1 MNIIIEIFIWLAFA
15 TSLFL
20 ISVYLLLP
28 WIFKKLV
35 SPYFNASYVYESNDF
50 KEKKKKLS
58 EQINSPNISINS
70 KNGIFEVNFGK
81 NRSLIEGILTLYTE
95 GNFYSNLRSLSNKSK
110 MLELKKIDKIKSEDD
125 LGKFK
130 ETKMEYE
137 FSSLNKPVITS
148 IKQYENQNFLIFE
161 INLPYG
167 IENTCTGN
175 FEDLITSFPSFINN
189 SSNQRIFTYRESIF
203 CPPSRKL
210 KATSSPVVLYDD
222 NLNCIV
228 IAPLDGFLNT
238 VISQDKDGRINCGIQ
253 GEITSLPKDYSQKFI
268 LYFGNGINKP
278 MERVGDILLKYH
290 NAQRKDLYSDIVC
303 SHLGF
308 WTDNGAY
315 YYYKTEKGLNYGETM
330 VAIKNY
336 FEKENLPIRYYN
348 FDSWWYLK
356 HTNKIFTTIFRPIV
370 RLLGGGL
377 YGNTMRWETD
387 PERFTTDLKTFYTER
402 FQKPI
407 TAHNRRW
414 DARSP
419 YLKEYDF
426 ITYKNHA
433 CPLKLD
439 FWSWLMHHAK
449 ESGIVVYEQDWM
461 KNQIDS
467 IPYLREKS
475 DAIEKWLKNMAIAAK
490 KNEINIFYC
499 METPG
504 ITLYSIKH
512 PNITITRCSGDYNH
526 RWPLTYRY
534 VHSTQTNILL
544 HAVGLVSHPDVFRSR
559 SIEDVK
565 LRPFGEKHPKFKCLY
580 QNLNAG
586 PVCPGDKKENVN
598 WSLLKKT
605 CKNDGLLLKPDKP
618 LTANDLMFKPH
629 RKYYICDTYIKRNNL
644 IWRFILISNIWPKRV
659 KETFFIPKELGFQ
672 QDKFVLYDYFK
683 DKMQKI
689 SNKQKI
695 ELGKLNKYEYKYLIL
710 NPLFENGLAFI
721 GCIDKFIPCSK
732 KQVLNMVSDG
742 NSLSFTLK
750 DLKKTE
756 LKIIL
761 YAEQK
766 PKQINLDNQE
776 LTSNSNS
783 DEYWKFDKTLDRIT
797 INLNFTEDG
806 KKGISISI

>member
-1 MNIIIEIFIWLAFA
+1 MDMITEIIIWLVIAII
-15 TSLFL
+15 LFL

-28 WIFKKLV
+28 WIFKKFV
-35 SPYFNASYVYESNDF
+35 SPYFNASYVYEAIDF

-58 EQINSPNISINS
+58 EQINTPNISIKSN
-70 KNGIFEVNFGK
+70 NGIFKVTFGK
-81 NRSLIEGILTLYTE
+81 NRNLIEGILTLYAE
-95 GNFYSNLRSLSNKSK
+95 GNLYSNLRRFSNKST
-110 MLELKKIDKIKSEDD
+110 MLEIKNINKIKSEDD
-125 LGKFK
+125 LGKFE

-137 FSSLNKPVITS
+137 SFSLNITIKTS
-148 IKQYENQNFLIFE
+148 IKKYENQNFLIFE
-161 INLPYG
+161 LNLPNG
-167 IENTCTGN
+167 IERTGTKDYEN
-175 FEDLITSFPSFINN
+175 LITSFPSFINHSPN
-189 SSNQRIFTYRESIF
+189 ERIFTYREAIF

-210 KATSSPVVLYDD
+210 KATSSPVVLYDE
-222 NLNCIV
+222 NLNSI
-228 IAPLDGFLNT
+228 IISPLDGFLNT
-238 VISQDKDGRINCGIQ
+238 AISQEKNGRINCGIQ
-253 GEITSLPKDYSQKFI
+253 GEIKSLPADFSQKFI

-278 MERVGDILLKYH
+278 MKRVGDILLKYH
-290 NAQRKDLYSDIVC
+290 NTQRKDLYSDIVC
-303 SHLGF
+303 SHLGY

-315 YYYKTEKGLNYGETM
+315 YYYKTEKGLNYEDTM
-330 VAIKNY
+330 VGIKNY
-336 FEKENLPIRYYN
+336 FETKNIPIRYYN

-356 HTNKIFTTIFRPIV
+356 HTNKLLTTIFRPIV
-370 RLLGGGL
+370 RLLGGGF
-377 YGNTMRWETD
+377 YGNTMRWEID
-387 PERFTTDLKTFYTER
+387 PEKFSTDLKTFHRER

-419 YLKEYDF
+419 YLKEYKF

-433 CPLKLD
+433 CPLNLD
-439 FWSWLMHHAK
+439 FWSWLMRHAS
-449 ESGIVVYEQDWM
+449 ESGIIVYEQDWM

-467 IPYLREKS
+467 IPYLREKI
-475 DAIEKWLKNMAIAAK
+475 DAKEKWLKNMARAGRE
-490 KNEINIFYC
+490 NGVNVFYC

-534 VHSTQTNILL
+534 VHSTQTNILI

-559 SIEDVK
+559 SMEGVK

-580 QNLNAG
+580 QILNAG

-629 RKYYICDTYIKRNNL
+629 RKYYICDSYIKRNNL

-659 KETFFIPKELGFQ
+659 KETFFTPKELGFQ
-672 QDKFVLYDYFK
+672 GDKFVLYDYFK
-683 DKMQKI
+683 DKMRKI
-689 SNKQKI
+689 SNTQKI

-710 NPLFENGLAFI
+710 NPVFENAIALI

-732 KQVLNMVSDG
+732 KQIFDIDSDG
-742 NSLSFTLK
+742 NSLSFTVKELK
-750 DLKKTE
+750 NTK

-761 YAEQK
+761 YADKKPEQ
-766 PKQINLDNQE
+766 ISLDGNK
-776 LTSNSNS
+776 LSSNINS
-783 DEYWKFDKTLDRIT
+783 DDYWTYDESSRRIT
-797 INLNFTEDG
+797 IHLNFIEDD
-806 KKGISISI
+806 KKDLGINI